1 MDLYLA
7 TTIGQSTKIG
17 TTQVQKLSRW
27 IMKTHLSQYSFALIV
42 LAQKSELSLN
52 D

>member
-1 MDLYLA
+1 
-7 TTIGQSTKIG
+7 
-17 TTQVQKLSRW
+17 
-27 IMKTHLSQYSFALIV
+27 MKTHLSQYSFALIV

>member
-1 MDLYLA
+1 M
-7 TTIGQSTKIG
+7 KI
-17 TTQVQKLSRW
+17 R
-27 IMKTHLSQYSFALIV
+27 HSQYIFALIV